1 MGRQAGSQQVLKN
14 LWMLRPGACNVHG
27 TFQCDEGGICWK
39 RRWLDFC
46 VNLTKRHPSSG
57 DLSPKV
63 GLAGFFFSLRC
74 EVCNRLLEKEL
85 ILGDLGGL
93 QRRMELSQKK
103 QFCLQACSFGLCLRV
118 PACLSWW
125 LALLILD
132 LLT

>member
-1 MGRQAGSQQVLKN
+1 MGRQAGSQQALKN

-27 TFQCDEGGICWK
+27 TFQCDGGGICWE
-39 RRWLDFC
+39 RRWLVFC
-46 VNLTKRHPSSG
+46 VILTKRHPSSG

-63 GLAGFFFSLRC
+63 GLAGGFFFKMLSMQSAFR
-74 EVCNRLLEKEL
+74 ERAYPRRSGWTPEKNGTFPEKAVL
-85 ILGDLGGL
+85 PA
-93 QRRMELSQKK
+93 
-103 QFCLQACSFGLCLRV
+103 ACCFGLCLRV